1 MAEPDYYARWYNA
14 DIFSLQT
21 SPRTTGDYSIQACE
35 VEIKLPAGS
44 SPDTLTYNMQMGI
57 RFYDSKDA
65 TTFISTPEPEF
76 DWYRE
81 DMTFSTELNEEP
93 VYEEPQPKKQAEEE
107 FTFAVEDI
115 FTDKIAAFEQ
125 AQAEAAQA
133 AADAAA
139 AEEAA
144 ANADSTD
151 TTTDSSSDTTAET
164 QTNMI
169 AGMRN
174 KQETASAAYAASQT
188 YSNGF
193 TAYEGITANDYWT
206 WTLALDMTEGLLGD
220 DEVIYQWATLVDQST
235 ENAFAPFTIGC
246 KRTVGDDT
254 TFHVDIFTQD
264 STTVQALYPDS
275 ADVTGVTWDV
285 QAADSREEDSDVAWI
300 ADSSHHTLVGDSAT
314 SGNKIYACY
323 IAEELSKIGRNPAD
337 FNRTF
342 NVYLG
347 ARIYETA
354 TATDF
359 ITIPTAES
367 SFDQG
372 EPPAYDTGSSE
383 TGAFALFASGLA
395 AIAVLFMAF

>member
-1 MAEPDYYARWYNA
+1 
-14 DIFSLQT
+14 
-21 SPRTTGDYSIQACE
+21 
-35 VEIKLPAGS
+35 
-44 SPDTLTYNMQMGI
+44 MQMGI
-57 RFYDSKDA
+57 RFYADKDA

-81 DMTFSTELNEEP
+81 DMSFTDDLKEEP
-93 VYEEPQPKKQAEEE
+93 VYEDKQPKKQAEEE
-107 FTFAVEDI
+107 FTFAVEDL
-115 FTDKIAAFEQ
+115 FADKIAAFEQ
-125 AQAEAAQA
+125 AIADAAQA

-144 ANADSTD
+144 ANDSTTDSTD
-151 TTTDSSSDTTAET
+151 STTTDTAET
-164 QTNMI
+164 QTNMV

-174 KQETASAAYAASQT
+174 KQEAADSTYAASQT
-188 YSNGF
+188 YSNGYS
-193 TAYEGITANDYWT
+193 TYEQLTANDYWT

-254 TFHVDIFTQD
+254 TFHVDVFTQD

-275 ADVTGVTWDV
+275 SDVTGVTWDV
-285 QAADSREEDSDVAWI
+285 QAADLREEDSDVDWI
-300 ADSSHHTLVGDSAT
+300 AESTHHELVGDSAT
-314 SGNKIYACY
+314 TGNKIYACY
-323 IAEELSKIGRNPAD
+323 IAQELSKIGRNPAD

-354 TATDF
+354 TATEF
-359 ITIPTAES
+359 TTIPTAES

-372 EPPAYDTGSSE
+372 EPPTYDTGSSE
-383 TGAFALFASGLA
+383 TAFALFASGLA